1 MSLLERLPQA
11 VRHEG
16 GLSRRLFVA
25 YGAALAALPAIAARS
40 AGTTDSKI
48 SFAAD
53 PFQLGVASGDPD
65 AHSVVLWTRLCPKPL
80 EPGYGLTTERVSVRW
95 ELSET
100 ESMSR
105 IVQRGTALARRVCVR
120 RADDAARACAAQAQT

>member
-25 YGAALAALPAIAARS
+25 YGAALAALPALAARS

-53 PFQLGVASGDPD
+53 PFQLGVASGDRRP
-65 AHSVVLWTRLCPKPL
+65 
-80 EPGYGLTTERVSVRW
+80 
-95 ELSET
+95 
-100 ESMSR
+100 
-105 IVQRGTALARRVCVR
+105 TASCSG
-120 RADDAARACAAQAQT
+120 RAFAPSHWNRAMA